1 MFYLVNISRKFGP
14 LNKIRNCIF
23 FLENPG
29 NFTPKLDVKV
39 SRLGVQS
46 SRNCSTTTPAD
57 SAKGTVL
64 NRSPAHYVQGQS
76 PEPKIREYFYFIDHQ
91 GQLFLDDARVKNFIT
106 CFKDKKFLAFF
117 FKRLKQNSFEHYKDA
132 FPYLSPCGVERNFVR
147 CDDRPIVFTH
157 IIPDPDEPSGPGLL
171 SCNFTGDAVTV
182 KFEPEKV
189 CMLPV
194 SGRIYHPAPHKTG
207 GVGLIKSSIA
217 IDISACFEFGEKGEY
232 SPPTHFTWLGK
243 RYTLTNEVLDLMTD
257 SEKSELE
264 DR

>member
-1 MFYLVNISRKFGP
+1 MNISRI
-14 LNKIRNCIF
+14 LNKSSGCWRLISS
-23 FLENPG
+23 FLTEKNRPISSKFNKNKG
-29 NFTPKLDVKV
+29 PAYSNFV
-39 SRLGVQS
+39 SRT
-46 SRNCSTTTPAD
+46 CTTATPAGPGT
-57 SAKGTVL
+57 GTVL

-117 FKRLKQNSFEHYKDA
+117 FKRLKINNFDQYKEP
-132 FPYLSPCGVERNFVR
+132 FPYLSPCGVERNFIR

-157 IIPDPDEPSGPGLL
+157 IIPDPEDLEGAGLL

-189 CMLPV
+189 CMLPL
-194 SGRIYHPAPHKTG
+194 SGRIYHPAPRKTG

-217 IDISACFEFGEKGEY
+217 IEISPNFEFGEEGEY
-232 SPPTHFTWLGK
+232 APPTHFTWLGR
-243 RYTLTNEVLDLMTD
+243 RYELTNEVLEMMTD
-257 SEKSELE
+257 SEKSELQG
-264 DR
+264 R

>member
-1 MFYLVNISRKFGP
+1 MLILRNISRPFGS
-14 LNKIRNCIF
+14 LNQLRPCSPFRENCWN
-23 FLENPG
+23 LSS
-29 NFTPKLDVKV
+29 KLDAKGDCFVA
-39 SRLGVQS
+39 SA
-46 SRNCSTTTPAD
+46 SRNCSTSSPAD

-64 NRSPAHYVQGQS
+64 NRSPAQYEQGQS

-117 FKRLKQNSFEHYKDA
+117 FRRLKQNSFEHYKDS

-157 IIPDPDEPSGPGLL
+157 IIPDPDEPTGPGLL

-189 CMLPV
+189 CMLPI
-194 SGRIYHPAPHKTG
+194 SGRIYHPATRKTG

-217 IDISACFEFGEKGEY
+217 IDISTCLEFGEKGEY
-232 SPPTHFTWLGK
+232 SPPTHFTWMGK